1 MKINIIKTV
10 TALIMVGMISI
21 PVLTFAQE
29 GFTPDVGPDGIGGAN
44 SFVPDVGPGNIG
56 GANTFIPDVG
66 PSNTG
71 GGDSNSNPSANGFVP
86 NNGSNESGF
95 NASGGADSNSNPS
108 ANGFIPQVGDAGIGG
123 ADSFIPDVG
132 PGGIGGGDSAP
143 VVPPTTDDNSN
154 NSRSS
159 GGSSSRNRSSNTNTL
174 PTTNN
179 VIASCTY
186 INDYLTYGSANNSTE
201 VTKLQSFLKETENIN
216 VDVNGT
222 FDQKT
227 FNAVKAFQVK
237 YSNDI
242 LAPWGQTI
250 PSGRVFYTTK
260 KKINE
265 IFCKTNFALTPAQL
279 AEIATVKRNT
289 ENLAAAARVAPASTV
304 APAASTI
311 NTPVEEITP
320 AENVIDSSEIGST
333 ETNANALTA
342 SAADAPST
350 NVIIRFFKWLFGF

>member
-1 MKINIIKTV
+1 MNKYINTITISVILMAFIAMTPVFVSAEVINDGNDTPSDPASNIINDANDEIVNNPFLSNDGNDTESEETSGRIDNGENDEEVNNPFLSNDGNDGDQVPETPV
-10 TALIMVGMISI
+10 T
-21 PVLTFAQE
+21 P
-29 GFTPDVGPDGIGGAN
+29 
-44 SFVPDVGPGNIG
+44 
-56 GANTFIPDVG
+56 
-66 PSNTG
+66 
-71 GGDSNSNPSANGFVP
+71 
-86 NNGSNESGF
+86 
-95 NASGGADSNSNPS
+95 
-108 ANGFIPQVGDAGIGG
+108 
-123 ADSFIPDVG
+123 
-132 PGGIGGGDSAP
+132 P
-143 VVPPTTDDNSN
+143 VVPPTTPVDTTTPDTSN
-154 NSRSS
+154 RSS
-159 GGSSSRNRSSNTNTL
+159 GSGSSRNRSSNTNTL

-186 INDYLTYGSANNSTE
+186 INDYLTYGASNNSTE

-216 VDVNGT
+216 VDVNGS

-242 LAPWGQTI
+242 LTPWGQTN

-304 APAASTI
+304 APASSPI
-311 NTPVEEITP
+311 NTPVEEIVP

-333 ETNANALTA
+333 ETNASALTA

-350 NVIIRFFKWLFGF
+350 NVIIRFFKWLFGY

>member
-1 MKINIIKTV
+1 MAFIAMTPVFVSAEVVNGDDDVITNQNQVINGNDDIVDNKSTITNGDDD
-10 TALIMVGMISI
+10 MVAD
-21 PVLTFAQE
+21 PNQV
-29 GFTPDVGPDGIGGAN
+29 
-44 SFVPDVGPGNIG
+44 
-56 GANTFIPDVG
+56 
-66 PSNTG
+66 
-71 GGDSNSNPSANGFVP
+71 
-86 NNGSNESGF
+86 NNGSDDVVENTPVF
-95 NASGGADSNSNPS
+95 V
-108 ANGFIPQVGDAGIGG
+108 NGDDDVNQV
-123 ADSFIPDVG
+123 PETPVT
-132 PGGIGGGDSAP
+132 PP

>member
-1 MKINIIKTV
+1 MNKYINTITISVILMAFIAMTPVFVSAEVVNGDDDVITNQNQVINGNDDIVDNKSTI
-10 TALIMVGMISI
+10 TNGDDDMVAD
-21 PVLTFAQE
+21 PNQV
-29 GFTPDVGPDGIGGAN
+29 
-44 SFVPDVGPGNIG
+44 
-56 GANTFIPDVG
+56 
-66 PSNTG
+66 
-71 GGDSNSNPSANGFVP
+71 
-86 NNGSNESGF
+86 NNGSDDVVENTPVF
-95 NASGGADSNSNPS
+95 V
-108 ANGFIPQVGDAGIGG
+108 NGDDDVNQV
-123 ADSFIPDVG
+123 PETPVT
-132 PGGIGGGDSAP
+132 PP